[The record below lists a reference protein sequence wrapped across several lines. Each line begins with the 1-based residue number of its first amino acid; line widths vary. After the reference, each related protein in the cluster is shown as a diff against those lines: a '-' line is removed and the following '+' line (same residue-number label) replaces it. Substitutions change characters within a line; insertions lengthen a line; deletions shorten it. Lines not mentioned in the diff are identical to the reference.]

1 MAAPQWRPNYFCLLS
16 FHQIIY
22 SPVGP
27 AEALEWGPSL
37 QDLNEHVSLGLRD
50 VRVYATTYKHIET
63 KTKDHM
69 QKPPCFLFRSK
80 TNISLTHRQE
90 SSSLFSHS

>member
-27 AEALEWGPSL
+27 AEALGWVTSL
-37 QDLNEHVSLGLRD
+37 QEPDRAREVGPEGERL
-50 VRVYATTYKHIET
+50 I
-63 KTKDHM
+63 
-69 QKPPCFLFRSK
+69 
-80 TNISLTHRQE
+80 
-90 SSSLFSHS
+90 